1 MFGGG
6 GDFQTFIPASGAGKN
21 RLIWHVFMKMLVQ
34 ETFADRKSQAELE
47 VKVLPLSSS
56 TRYRKNTKAVEV
68 VTT

>member
-1 MFGGG
+1 
-6 GDFQTFIPASGAGKN
+6 
-21 RLIWHVFMKMLVQ
+21 MKMLVQ